1 MMLRDMAV
9 MSQNPPPRMEVRNS
23 PESSDGGSPRGSSLF
38 STDDLAELWET
49 GVVADTTLYNAQ
61 PGIHQCYV
69 AAWPLDI
76 RQPSPSTP
84 GSSLSPD
91 TTGSLSI
98 MRLSLAFVL
107 ALIAVVA
114 ASGSESASCG
124 AAQYSSDAIARAA
137 NASCSRVKKG
147 TAIGANSY
155 PHVYRNSEK
164 IDLKGLRGPFYEW
177 PILSNGRIYDGGN
190 PGPDRVII
198 TKDCTPAGVLSHQG
212 AMNNAFRECAL
223 KTTSDS
229 PALMAQS
236 RLVLAVYLAMM
247 VLVFAE

>member
-1 MMLRDMAV
+1 
-9 MSQNPPPRMEVRNS
+9 
-23 PESSDGGSPRGSSLF
+23 
-38 STDDLAELWET
+38 
-49 GVVADTTLYNAQ
+49 
-61 PGIHQCYV
+61 
-69 AAWPLDI
+69 
-76 RQPSPSTP
+76 
-84 GSSLSPD
+84 
-91 TTGSLSI
+91 

-107 ALIAVVA
+107 TLIAVVA
-114 ASGSESASCG
+114 ASSSESASCG

-212 AMNNAFRECAL
+212 ATNNAFRECAL

-229 PALMAQS
+229 HAPMAEY
-236 RLVLAVYLAMM
+236 RLVLAVFLAMM
-247 VLVFAE
+247 VLAFAA